1 MAEVI
6 GTARIDITS
15 DASGVEAATAKAKA
29 SIASMS
35 KDAQAQYSRLSAA
48 EKRRIDGLIR
58 QADTV
63 GMTRAQQI
71 AYNASLKSSGPLL
84 DDLMRRLR
92 ATESAAKSTGAQ
104 FNQYG
109 LTAKMEL
116 AALRQV
122 PAQLTDIIVS
132 LQGGQRPLTVLLQQG
147 GQLRDVFGGIVPA
160 AKAMGGALLGLV
172 NPATLAL
179 GAFAALSAAYYTGAT
194 ELDEYQKSAI
204 MTGNALGLTVDRVSA
219 MSAEMSKMSDVTRG
233 EAAAALTEV
242 AKSGK
247 IASDQIESV
256 ATVAARSAKLLGR
269 ETSEV
274 VQEFASLADK
284 PAEAAAK
291 LNEQYHFLSASV
303 YEQIKALEEQG
314 RTQEAASLAQ
324 ETLARASI
332 DRLNE
337 VEKSLGWIESAWNEA
352 GAAAKKAWDFMADI
366 GRPTTTSDIL
376 NAAASSIQRYEQTL
390 ASLGVAANATEED
403 IKRMYMSGSDR
414 TAALDAVRGIAQALA
429 AQADAQAKAAGA
441 DFMAGAKA
449 WSAEE
454 NQKRIDAINEWG
466 RLTERNLS
474 KQAQAEKDIA
484 KIREAGVAAG
494 KTELQIEAAIAA
506 YREKHKEKGR
516 AGPKRKILYND
527 LDDLIASP
535 KVQQNLADY
544 ERQLSSIENLIGD
557 RLTTAQQKYAHEL
570 ESMGQGDWAR
580 RVGDELQSIEERYN
594 RIIEQRRTSAQGLSE
609 ADEAALRAAM
619 DRELEMATDFYD
631 RLKEKQGSWLLGASD
646 GLANYADDAANV
658 YRGMESLA
666 TKSFQG
672 MTDALTAFVTTGK
685 LSFSDLANSI
695 ISDMVRIAIQQ
706 SITGP
711 LAGGLGGSLRMFG
724 AETFANMSSD
734 PIGSLIGSLGGPEYS
749 AKGNIYSSPDLSRYS
764 GGIYDRP
771 TLFQFAKGAGVFGE
785 AGPEAIMPL
794 KRGPDGRL
802 GVSTQGSG
810 GVGDVTVNITN
821 VGGQPMQAAGQPK
834 VSIDSMGRMFID
846 LVVEN
851 ITRHGQVAKAIEGRY
866 GLR

>member
-1 MAEVI
+1 MADQVI
-6 GTARIDITS
+6 GTARIDIT
-15 DASGVEAATAKAKA
+15 ASSEGVEAATAKAKA
-29 SIASMS
+29 SISSMS

-48 EKRRIDGLIR
+48 EKRRVDSLIR

-63 GMTRAQQI
+63 GLTRAQQI
-71 AYNASLKSSGPLL
+71 AYNASLKTSGPLL
-84 DDLMRRLR
+84 DDLTRRLK
-92 ATESAAKSTGAQ
+92 ANESAAKAAGIE
-104 FNQYG
+104 FNKYG
-109 LTAKMEL
+109 LSQKQVDAS
-116 AALRQV
+116 LRGT
-122 PAQLTDIIVS
+122 PAQLTDILVS
-132 LQGGQRPLTVLLQQG
+132 LQGGQNPLTVLLQQG
-147 GQLRDVFGGIVPA
+147 GQLRDMFGGITPA
-160 AKAMGGALLGLV
+160 AQALGRSLVGLV
-172 NPATLAL
+172 NPATLSA
-179 GAFAALSAAYYTGAT
+179 GAFAALAAAYYKGAT
-194 ELDEYQKSAI
+194 ELDEYQKNAI

-219 MSAEMSKMSDVTRG
+219 LSAEMSKMSDVTRG
-233 EAAAALTEV
+233 EAAAALTEA

-247 IASDQIESV
+247 IAADQIESV

-810 GVGDVTVNITN
+810 GVGDVTVNVIN
-821 VGGQPMQAAGQPK
+821 NSSQPVTAGQPK
-834 VSIDSMGRMFID
+834 ISLDSMGRMM
-846 LVVEN
+846 
-851 ITRHGQVAKAIEGRY
+851 IEVMISDAQRNGPYVRQ
-866 GLR
+866 LRGAL

>member
-48 EKRRIDGLIR
+48 EKRRVDSLIR

-84 DDLMRRLR
+84 DDLTRRLK
-92 ATESAAKSTGAQ
+92 ANEVAAKKAGIE
-104 FNQYG
+104 FNKYG
-109 LTAKMEL
+109 LSQKQVDAS
-116 AALRQV
+116 LRGT
-122 PAQLTDIIVS
+122 PAQLTDILVS
-132 LQGGQRPLTVLLQQG
+132 LQGGQNPLTVLLQQG
-147 GQLRDVFGGIVPA
+147 GQLRDMFGGITPA
-160 AKAMGGALLGLV
+160 AQALGRSLVGLV
-172 NPATLAL
+172 NPAILSA
-179 GAFAALSAAYYTGAT
+179 GAFAALAAAYYKGAT

-219 MSAEMSKMSDVTRG
+219 MSAEMSKMSDVTKG

-242 AKSGK
+242 AKNGK
-247 IASDQIESV
+247 IASDQIEAV
-256 ATVAARSAKLLGR
+256 ATVAARSAQLLGR
-269 ETSEV
+269 ETNEV

-291 LNEQYHFLSASV
+291 LNDKYHFLTAAV
-303 YEQIKALEEQG
+303 YEQIKALEDQG

-324 ETLARASI
+324 ETLAQATLQ
-332 DRLNE
+332 RLDD
-337 VEKSLGWIESAWNEA
+337 VEGALGFIETAWVKA
-352 GAAAKKAWDFMADI
+352 GSAAKKAWDFMANI

-376 NAAASSIQRYEQTL
+376 DAAASSIQRYEQTL
-390 ASLGVAANATEED
+390 ISLGVAANATEED
-403 IKRMYMSGSDR
+403 IKKMYMSGSDR

-466 RLTERNLS
+466 KLTERNLS

-484 KIREAGVAAG
+484 RIREAGVAAG

-506 YREKHKEKGR
+506 YREKHKKKGR

-527 LDDLIASP
+527 LDDLLASP
-535 KVQQNLADY
+535 NIQNKLADY
-544 ERQLSSIENLIGD
+544 QRQLDSVANLVGD
-557 RLTTAQQKYAHEL
+557 RLTTAQQKYNREL
-570 ESMGQGDWAR
+570 EAMGQGDWAR
-580 RVGDELQSIEERYN
+580 RVNGELQSIQDRYN
-594 RIIEQRRTSAQGLSE
+594 DIIEQRRTSDKGLS
-609 ADEAALRAAM
+609 AQDEAALRAAM
-619 DRELEMATDFYD
+619 DRELQMATEFYD

-646 GLANYADDAANV
+646 GLANYADEAANV
-658 YRGMESLA
+658 YQGMESLA

-672 MTDALTAFVTTGK
+672 MTDALTTFVTTGK

-711 LAGGLGGSLRMFG
+711 LAGALGGALSGIFGGSSLPSTASWALPVM
-724 AETFANMSSD
+724 
-734 PIGSLIGSLGGPEYS
+734 PS
-749 AKGNIYSSPDLSRYS
+749 AKGNVFGSGSDLEYYRNTIVSS
-764 GGIYDRP
+764 P
-771 TLFQFAKGAGVFGE
+771 TLFQFAKGGAFGLMGE

-802 GVSTQGSG
+802 GVSTHGGGGS
-810 GVGDVTVNITN
+810 GDVTVNVIN
-821 VGGQPMQAAGQPK
+821 NSSQPVTASQPK
-834 VSIDSMGRMFID
+834 ISMDSMGRM
-846 LVVEN
+846 VVEVMIADLQRN
-851 ITRHGQVAKAIEGRY
+851 GPYARQLKGA
-866 GLR
+866 L